1 MASGASERPVVLRR
15 LGIVK
20 DENDTAFLQPPPAP
34 VDVAEDGLE
43 SFGSETQS
51 RLSLK
56 AVGGRIASALA
67 VAARNPWVAVAIVT
81 VVSLM
86 ATVLVITVLLGS
98 QEPPV
103 TAAAN
108 TAASSN
114 SAAPD
119 ADVNPVPGTGTTKAK
134 PAAAV
139 APVTPVAARPSA
151 PRTAPASARSTQSI
165 VARGGSKPLGTETL
179 RRPEV
184 RSSVAP
190 PAAPETVIAGAA
202 STPAQDVPLVDD
214 RIYSAEDSDV
224 VPPRTSET
232 LPGPTISSW
241 TTRTNVVELIVS
253 NDGTVERAR
262 FVGAPQRMPD
272 VLALSRA
279 KVWKFTPAMK
289 DGHPVR
295 YRLLLKWEVNP

>member
-56 AVGGRIASALA
+56 AVGGRIASAIA
-67 VAARNPWVAVAIVT
+67 VAGRNPWVAVAIVA

-86 ATVLVITVLLGS
+86 ATVLVITVLFGS
-98 QEPPV
+98 PEPPV

-114 SAAPD
+114 SAAAAD
-119 ADVNPVPGTGTTKAK
+119 DVNPLSGTATIKAK
-134 PAAAV
+134 AASAV
-139 APVTPVAARPSA
+139 APVAARPSA
-151 PRTAPASARSTQSI
+151 ARTAPASARSTQSV
-165 VARGGSKPLGTETL
+165 VARSGSKPLGTETL

-184 RSSVAP
+184 RSSVAAP
-190 PAAPETVIAGAA
+190 VAPETVIAGAA
-202 STPAQDVPLVDD
+202 SSPAQDVPLVDD

-289 DGHPVR
+289 DGRPVR